1 MKEKIGEKEQ
11 GNTEK
16 RENLKSKIILWNLK
30 NFVNSDKIST
40 LRYNFSMIKY
50 LRYNFR

>member
-30 NFVNSDKIST
+30 TSLIP
-40 LRYNFSMIKY
+40 IKSRLY
-50 LRYNFR
+50 DITSQ